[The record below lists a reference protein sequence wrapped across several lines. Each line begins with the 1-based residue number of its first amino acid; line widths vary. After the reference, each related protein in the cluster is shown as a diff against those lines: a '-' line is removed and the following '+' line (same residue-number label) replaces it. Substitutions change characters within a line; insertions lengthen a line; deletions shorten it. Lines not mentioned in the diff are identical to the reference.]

1 MIAGAHR
8 KGLIL
13 MVNQKCPKIT
23 FKREIIE
30 FSMAI
35 SYILEYTEWENF

>member
-1 MIAGAHR
+1 MIVGAHPE
-8 KGLIL
+8 GLIL

-23 FKREIIE
+23 FKGEIIG

-35 SYILEYTEWENF
+35 SYILEHTEWENF